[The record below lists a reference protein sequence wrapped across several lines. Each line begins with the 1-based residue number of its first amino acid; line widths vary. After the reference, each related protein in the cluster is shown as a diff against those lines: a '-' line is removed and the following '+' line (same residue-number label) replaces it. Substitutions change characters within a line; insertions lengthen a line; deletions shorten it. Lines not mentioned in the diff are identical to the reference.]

1 MILIDK
7 KSSETPDINE
17 GIAVCAMDDE
27 ALNVYYSITLRAN
40 GFTDEIVALS
50 DTKEDNRKLLLA
62 GVSKIFDM
70 YDESASQ
77 FVEMIENNS
86 KDISMKLAII
96 GAGKWGQ
103 ALYHAFSQNN
113 DVVISSRN
121 SKELEN
127 FVPMS
132 EALEYEY
139 LVMAIPAQFVRGW
152 MEENFVDHGQ
162 KILVAAKG
170 IETSTGA
177 FLNEVYGAFV
187 SPDRLAFISGP
198 SFAAEVQQSLPTAL
212 KISSVNKELAQT
224 YADALP
230 NFIKGYVSGDVVGAE
245 VSGAYKNVIAIAG
258 GVCDGLGLGNNAR
271 AALISRGLVEM
282 TRFGEAFGAK
292 TETFLSLGG
301 AGDLFLTASST
312 LSRNY
317 RVGLGLAQ
325 GKNMD
330 EILEELGEVAEG
342 VPTAKALH
350 KIATDKELYLPIAEE
365 VYAMI
370 EEGKDPLASVKD
382 LLS

>member
-1 MILIDK
+1 M
-7 KSSETPDINE
+7 
-17 GIAVCAMDDE
+17 
-27 ALNVYYSITLRAN
+27 
-40 GFTDEIVALS
+40 
-50 DTKEDNRKLLLA
+50 
-62 GVSKIFDM
+62 KI
-70 YDESASQ
+70 
-77 FVEMIENNS
+77 
-86 KDISMKLAII
+86 AII

-103 ALYHAFSQNN
+103 ALYHAYSQDNE
-113 DVVISSRN
+113 VVISSRSTKN
-121 SKELEN
+121 IEN
-127 FVPMS
+127 FVSMD
-132 EALEYEY
+132 EALKYEY
-139 LVMAIPAQFVRGW
+139 LVMALPAQFVRGW
-152 MEENFVDHGQ
+152 MEEHFVDYGQ
-162 KILVAAKG
+162 NILVAAKG

-177 FLNEVYGAFV
+177 FLNEIYGDFV
-187 SPDRLAFISGP
+187 STDRLAFISGP
-198 SFAAEVQQSLPTAL
+198 SFAAEVQKSLPTAL
-212 KISSVNKELAQT
+212 KISSTNETLAQV
-224 YADALP
+224 YADAFP
-230 NFIKGYVSGDVVGAE
+230 SFIKGYVSDDVVGAE

-317 RVGLGLAQ
+317 RVGLGLAK
-325 GKNMD
+325 GLNMD

-350 KIATDKELYLPIAEE
+350 KIATDKNIYLPIASE

-370 EEGKDPLASVKD
+370 EEEKDPLVSVKD

>member
-1 MILIDK
+1 M
-7 KSSETPDINE
+7 
-17 GIAVCAMDDE
+17 
-27 ALNVYYSITLRAN
+27 
-40 GFTDEIVALS
+40 
-50 DTKEDNRKLLLA
+50 
-62 GVSKIFDM
+62 KI
-70 YDESASQ
+70 
-77 FVEMIENNS
+77 
-86 KDISMKLAII
+86 AII

-103 ALYHAFSQNN
+103 ALYHAYSQDN

-121 SKELEN
+121 PKDIEN
-127 FVPMS
+127 FVSMD
-132 EALEYEY
+132 EALSYEH

-152 MEENFVDHGQ
+152 MEENFVDNGQ
-162 KILVAAKG
+162 NILVAAKG

-177 FLNEVYGAFV
+177 FLNEVYGTFV
-187 SPDRLAFISGP
+187 DADRLAFISGP

-212 KISSVNKELAQT
+212 KISSTNHALAQV

-230 NFIKGYVSGDVVGAE
+230 SFIKGYVSDDVVGAE

-292 TETFLSLGG
+292 NETFLSLGG

-317 RVGLGLAQ
+317 RVGLGLAK
-325 GKNMD
+325 GKSMD
-330 EILEELGEVAEG
+330 SILEELGEVAEG

-350 KIATDKELYLPIAEE
+350 KIATDKNIYLPIASE

-370 EEGKDPLASVKD
+370 EEGKDPLESVKD